1 MKGSVEDSWILIVKF
16 PYSTPVVGVEF
27 IPYFRV
33 TKPNIEAPEYTLKYN
48 WYRLESN
55 ESNESNEEFLA
66 CSVHPTSLAKFQCW
80 PCAML
85 KIRVED
91 SCHCSER
98 CFRDSWPHHRAR
110 HNDAWGRLGGCGSWS
125 SDDIYP
131 YFLEK
136 TATVVERDDKSWL
149 EVGCSETYVPAA
161 IDVGYILK
169 LECAVVDSVTGNPL
183 APTNITLTDRV
194 IFPPL
199 PHLRRMIQI
208 GSETQPVRSRTF
220 NVLTYNVLSDHYARL
235 GATRY
240 HYCPKW
246 ALTWQYRRQNLLRE
260 IIRYDADIICLQEV
274 QSDHFEDFFAPELG
288 RHGYSAIYQKKINP
302 IEFLKTAEL
311 RVNALPSNQRK
322 DGARRLMKDNV
333 AVIVVLESTEG
344 GPVPNML
351 QSGSSQL
358 ICKYSHTIQCRIH
371 RCQTN
376 AGCGPFA
383 QCGEYS
389 SQCSYVLLPCSYPCT
404 DLWGS
409 ELLSWKV
416 TFLPPLIKLLAV
428 HELVASKSVHPNHP
442 ERKDDPFGLFQQTK
456 LSHNMSLV
464 SAYTSFLRTSR
475 NEPDVRRQQTLMD
488 SNTNEPLFTNFSE
501 QFVGTLDYIFYTEDT
516 LVVDGLLELLDEAL
530 LREDTALPS
539 PRWSSDH
546 IALMGSFRIRPK
558 THGALASSS
567 SSSFFPPYV

>member
-358 ICKYSHTIQCRIH
+358 ICVANTHIQSNVEFTDVKLMQVADLLLNVESIAHSVAMSYCRAAIPVLI
-371 RCQTN
+371 
-376 AGCGPFA
+376 CG
-383 QCGEYS
+383 
-389 SQCSYVLLPCSYPCT
+389 
-404 DLWGS
+404 DLNSCPGS
-409 ELLSWKV
+409 
-416 TFLPPLIKLLAV
+416 AV